1 MRLGLTA
8 LRAAVGAVFV
18 AHGTQKLFGWF
29 NGPGLDGMAQGLD
42 AMGLKPGKRNAVIAG
57 VSETAGGAM
66 IATGFLT
73 PVGAAATIGVMDQ
86 AIRTVHAPKGFFNT
100 DGGYEFNLLLGA
112 SAFALADT
120 GPGPWSLDRALGLR
134 LRGPAWALAALAAG
148 LAGPRLVERLA
159 PEPEAA
165 EPPRFVPET
174 EPVSPAAPA
183 RRSA

>member
-8 LRAAVGAVFV
+8 LRATVGTIFV

-29 NGPGLDGMAQGLD
+29 NGPGLDGMAQGLES
-42 AMGLKPGKRNAVIAG
+42 MGLRPGKRNATIAG

-66 IATGFLT
+66 LATGFLT

-86 AIRTVHAPKGFFNT
+86 AVRSVHLSKGFFNS

-112 SAFALADT
+112 AALALADT
-120 GPGPWSLDRALGLR
+120 GPGPWSLDRALGLK

-148 LAGPRLVERLA
+148 LAGPRIVERLA
-159 PEPEAA
+159 PAPPEQPS
-165 EPPRFVPET
+165 EPPRFVRDT
-174 EPVSPAAPA
+174 EQQPA
-183 RRSA
+183 RATA

>member
-8 LRAAVGAVFV
+8 LCATVGAIFV

-29 NGPGLDGMAQGLD
+29 NGPGIDGMAQGLES
-42 AMGLKPGKRNAVIAG
+42 MGVRPGKRNAVIAG

-66 IATGFLT
+66 LATGFLT

-86 AIRTVHAPKGFFNT
+86 AVRSVHLSKGFFNS

-112 SAFALADT
+112 SAFALADI
-120 GPGPWSLDRALGLR
+120 GPGPWSLERAFGWKLH
-134 LRGPAWALAALAAG
+134 GPGWALAALAAG

-159 PEPEAA
+159 PAPEPQAA
-165 EPPRFVPET
+165 EPPRFVRDT
-174 EPVSPAAPA
+174 EPQPATTAG
-183 RRSA
+183 